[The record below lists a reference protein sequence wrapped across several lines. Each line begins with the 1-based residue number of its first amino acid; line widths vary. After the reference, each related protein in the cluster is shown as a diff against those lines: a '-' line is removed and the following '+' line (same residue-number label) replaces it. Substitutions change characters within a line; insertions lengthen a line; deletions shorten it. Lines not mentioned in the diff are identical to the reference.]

1 MFLLSLDEIDRVKRV
16 HRLSS
21 LVDLE
26 RETGVTRKTWR
37 EAMNTRE
44 PKPAV
49 LQALATLGARP
60 NRILVSENEAGLA
73 PAAA

>member
-1 MFLLSLDEIDRVKRV
+1 MFLLSLDELDRVKRA
-16 HRLSS
+16 HKLSS

-37 EAMNTRE
+37 DAIKTRE

-49 LQALATLGARP
+49 LQALAALGARP
-60 NRILVSENEAGLA
+60 NRILVVDEMATVV
-73 PAAA
+73 AA

>member
-1 MFLLSLDEIDRVKRV
+1 MFLLSLDELDRVKRA
-16 HRLSS
+16 HKLSS

-37 EAMNTRE
+37 DAIKTRE

-49 LQALATLGARP
+49 LQALAALGARP
-60 NRILVSENEAGLA
+60 NRILVVDEMTTVV
-73 PAAA
+73 AA

>member
-16 HRLSS
+16 NGLRT

-26 RETGVTRKTWR
+26 RVTGVTRKTWQA
-37 EAMNTRE
+37 AMKSRE

-49 LQALATLGARP
+49 LNALATLGARP
-60 NRILVSENEAGLA
+60 NRILVGEDPVTMST
-73 PAAA
+73 AA

>member
-16 HRLSS
+16 HHLSS

-37 EAMNTRE
+37 DALKGRE
-44 PKPAV
+44 PKPVV
-49 LQALATLGARP
+49 LQALAQLGARP
-60 NRILVSENEAGLA
+60 NRILVTDETNTVS
-73 PAAA
+73 PAA

>member
-1 MFLLSLDEIDRVKRV
+1 MGMFLLSLDEIDRIKRA

-26 RETGVTRKTWR
+26 RETGITRKTWR
-37 EAMNTRE
+37 DAMKTRQ

-49 LQALATLGARP
+49 LQALAALGARP
-60 NRILVSENEAGLA
+60 NRILVADNLEALTA
-73 PAAA
+73 